1 MAMDNL
7 TIVKELDSR
16 YAVVLGF
23 CTKGDLDTVYDN
35 ETEAREA
42 NGGNAPSVGFVI
54 VDRTISAWA
63 DFAELAFSCIE
74 DALRCYQEHMASPGA
89 KPDLLCMPLDDEL
102 ALTLIERDPSN
113 STMYAFGFYDLK
125 AQQPLTSIPNF
136 STCNEA
142 LSYYEQTLKDWEDGE
157 VEDDEEFAI
166 TDFSGDYAFLNNGF
180 DQDDNPIHIFGWDF
194 RTAEGAFQSQK
205 CPEQAAS
212 FMNCTSREA
221 KRMGAKV
228 PLRKDWDSVRDIVM
242 YEVLQAKFAQSADLA
257 QMLLGTGGAKIEPHN
272 TRHDNHWGSC
282 QCAECAEKEKENRL
296 GAILMRIRETLKQ

>member
-125 AQQPLTSIPNF
+125 AQPPLTSIPNF

-142 LSYYEQTLKDWEDGE
+142 R
-157 VEDDEEFAI
+157 
-166 TDFSGDYAFLNNGF
+166 FLVTM
-180 DQDDNPIHIFGWDF
+180 P
-194 RTAEGAFQSQK
+194 S
-205 CPEQAAS
+205 
-212 FMNCTSREA
+212 
-221 KRMGAKV
+221 
-228 PLRKDWDSVRDIVM
+228 
-242 YEVLQAKFAQSADLA
+242 
-257 QMLLGTGGAKIEPHN
+257 
-272 TRHDNHWGSC
+272 
-282 QCAECAEKEKENRL
+282 
-296 GAILMRIRETLKQ
+296 